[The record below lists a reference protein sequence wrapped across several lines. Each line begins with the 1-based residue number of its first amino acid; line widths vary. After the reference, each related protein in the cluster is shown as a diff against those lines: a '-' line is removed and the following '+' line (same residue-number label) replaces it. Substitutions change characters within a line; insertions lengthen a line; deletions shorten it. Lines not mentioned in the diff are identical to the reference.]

1 MLPSDGPTP
10 LGGGHALPP
19 GTKRSRDG
27 TPGETTGEDRTLN
40 LTIPSA
46 PPADRLEAAR
56 LLRDLG
62 LVVHPLYGPGEGEP
76 SERGK
81 RPRLKGYRK
90 ADFRGLTEDLDL
102 TRYFGN
108 GRISNVGVVVRPPHV
123 IVDLDSKPD
132 GGASVRRW
140 LESRK
145 DLAHVP
151 REETAGGAHLH
162 FICKDAPHI
171 HKGVVKSN
179 VSEAVSVEIF
189 TGPANVAV
197 SPSEHPS
204 GKIYTWITT
213 GTVPEVS
220 WKFLSEL
227 FGVREDVERK
237 ASPRAGTG
245 DVASLDVVA
254 LAETLGIYGQRV
266 DGEQDKHTVKC
277 PWREDHTT
285 NTEWSA
291 SDTGTVVF
299 AAKDGKPPGFS
310 CLHAHCEGRGLGEF
324 LRWCNGQRPGVVDEF
339 CTETKVDSASGFPEE
354 LVERHGDP
362 FILSEKGKVAGLG
375 ESFWAALYA
384 HENTILWEPEERKF
398 YAYDEGTGL
407 YILTTPDALK
417 RGLSDLLLREGRSR
431 GVDNMGRWRADTALN
446 HLVAQM
452 RGIVERRGAFA
463 ERPPAVHLANG
474 VIDFSGGGASLVEF
488 SPRFYS
494 RNASPIHFDEAGDC
508 PRFLDELVRPAV
520 HEEDVPLLQRYA
532 GLCLLGRNLVQRI
545 LILDGL
551 AGRGKSTFSSIL
563 QRVVGLAN
571 CTQLRT
577 ALLAERFETARYLGK
592 TLLVGVDVDPDFLR
606 TKGAS
611 VLKGLVGGDNF
622 DTEGKGGMDQC
633 KIKGD
638 FLVVIT
644 ANSRLHV
651 RLQRDI
657 DAWRRRLL
665 IVRYEGPPPTKKIP
679 DFADHLVKEEGAGIL
694 NWSLAGLH
702 QVLSEV
708 ENHGDLVLTPRQIS
722 IVNSLLE
729 ESESL
734 KVFLSDCVE
743 KQDGGSISV
752 AEIMESYFE
761 FCPGRGWEPL
771 TPQQA
776 QAQLPHLMLEL
787 FRVSRRNDIKRGTSV
802 RGFSGV
808 GFKAGAL
815 Q

>member
-1 MLPSDGPTP
+1 M
-10 LGGGHALPP
+10 
-19 GTKRSRDG
+19 
-27 TPGETTGEDRTLN
+27 N
-40 LTIPSA
+40 LTIPST
-46 PPADRLEAAR
+46 PPADRLGAAR

-62 LVVHPLYGPGEGEP
+62 LVVHPLYGPHEGQDK
-76 SERGK
+76 ERGK

-90 ADFRGLTEDLDL
+90 AEFRGLTEDQDL
-102 TRYFGN
+102 VRYFGN

-132 GGASVRRW
+132 KGASVRRW

-171 HKGVVKSN
+171 HKGVVKAQVN
-179 VSEAVSVEIF
+179 QDVSVEIF
-189 TGPANVAV
+189 TGPANVVV
-197 SPSEHPS
+197 SPSQHPS
-204 GKIYTWITT
+204 GKTYSWTAT
-213 GTVPEVS
+213 GAVPEVS
-220 WKFLSEL
+220 WKFLTEV
-227 FGVREDVERK
+227 FHVEEKAERK
-237 ASPRAGTG
+237 SSTSGG
-245 DVASLDVVA
+245 NLASLDVVA
-254 LAETLGIYGQRV
+254 LAKALDIYGEEIS
-266 DGEQDKHTVKC
+266 GEDEKHTLRC
-277 PWREDHTT
+277 PWEEDHSTKT
-285 NTEWSA
+285 DWKS
-291 SDTGTVVF
+291 SDTSTVVF
-299 AAKDGKPPGFS
+299 PAKDGDPPGFC
-310 CLHAHCEGRGLGEF
+310 CLHAHCEGRGLGDF
-324 LRWCNGQRPGVVDEF
+324 VRWCNLKRPGVVDEF
-339 CTETKVDSASGFPEE
+339 CTETKADTSAGFPED

-362 FILSEKGKVAGLG
+362 FIMSEKGKVAGIG
-375 ESFWAALYA
+375 ESFWAGLYA
-384 HENTILWEPEERKF
+384 HENTMLWEPEERRF
-398 YAYDEGTGL
+398 YAYEEDTGL
-407 YILTTPDALK
+407 YVPTTPDALK

-431 GVDNMGRWRADTALN
+431 KVENMGRWRTDTALN
-446 HLVAQM
+446 HLVAHM
-452 RGIVERRGAFA
+452 RGITERRGAFA

-488 SPRFYS
+488 SPHFYS
-494 RNASPIHFDEAGDC
+494 RNASPIRFDEAGDC

-520 HEEDVPLLQRYA
+520 HEEDVTLLQRYA

-563 QRVVGLAN
+563 QRVVGSAN

-622 DTEGKGGMDQC
+622 DTETKGGTDSC
-633 KIKGD
+633 KLKGD
-638 FLVVIT
+638 FLVIIT

-665 IVRYEGPPPTKKIP
+665 IVRYEGPPPAKKIP
-679 DFADHLVKEEGAGIL
+679 DLADHLVKEEGAGIL

-708 ENHGDLVLTPRQIS
+708 ETYGDLVLTPRQTS

-734 KVFLSDCVE
+734 KVFLTDCVE
-743 KQDGGSISV
+743 KKEGTDVSV
-752 AEIMESYFE
+752 AQIMEAYFE

-808 GFKAGAL
+808 GFKSGAVE
-815 Q
+815 